1 MGDGKTRLE
10 AIGAQESNG
19 VKTLAGIIALATC
32 VAALPA
38 TAADAPGYP
47 NKTIRIVVPFP
58 PGGIG
63 DVMARV
69 FGQKFTDAW
78 NQPVVVENRTGA
90 GGNIGTDI
98 VAKSPPDGY
107 TLVMGAIGT
116 HAVNVS
122 LFSKLPFDP
131 VRDFAPV
138 ALVVEAD
145 GLLVLHPSVPAKTVK
160 ELIALARARPGQL
173 VYASAGNGT
182 AGHLA
187 GELFKSLAKI
197 DLVHIPYKG
206 NVPAI
211 TDLVGGQTSMLFATM
226 PTVMPLARAGKL
238 HAMAVT
244 GAQRNPAAPE
254 VPAMAETLPGFE
266 VTNWIAIFA
275 PAGTP
280 ADIVAKL
287 NTEIMRIMRLP
298 ETQSRLVNEGAKSRP
313 NTPNEFAAFQKNEI
327 AKWSKLI
334 KEAHIAVD

>member
-1 MGDGKTRLE
+1 LKT
-10 AIGAQESNG
+10 I
-19 VKTLAGIIALATC
+19 AGIA
-32 VAALPA
+32 VAALTWLIPA
-38 TAADAPGYP
+38 AFAADANYP
-47 NKTIRIVVPFP
+47 NKSIRIVVPFP
-58 PGGIG
+58 PGGIA
-63 DVMARV
+63 DVMSRV

-78 NQPVVVENRTGA
+78 GQPVVVENRTGA
-90 GGNIGTDI
+90 GGNIGADV

-107 TLVMGAIGT
+107 TLVMGTIGT

-122 LFSKLPFDP
+122 LFSKLPYDP
-131 VRDFAPV
+131 VKDFAPV

-182 AGHLA
+182 AGHLS
-187 GELFKSLAKI
+187 GELFKSMAKI

-206 NVPAI
+206 NVPAL

-238 HAMAVT
+238 YAMAVT
-244 GAQRNPAAPE
+244 GAHRNPAAPE

-266 VTNWIAIFA
+266 VTNWIGIFA

-280 ADIVAKL
+280 PDIVAKL
-287 NTEIMRIMRLP
+287 NAEIMRIMKLP
-298 ETQSRLVNEGAKSRP
+298 EVQARLVTEGAKSRV
-313 NTPNEFAAFQKNEI
+313 NTPAEFGAFQRNEM
-327 AKWSKLI
+327 AKWGKLI
-334 KEAHIAVD
+334 REAHIAVD